1 MVQDLTAEQSLRAN
15 PFTMESGVTADPH
28 LTTYVFLDTTLHML
42 RKIPLGGVLLSIGS
56 ILTIVGFV
64 AYFKDMATL
73 NLAGFFYGIP
83 ILLGGAALRAAEL
96 EPVPYTQAP
105 SDTVIE
111 LRDKTATQ
119 TQNQVR
125 KDVTRYRYGQEAH
138 LDVALERLGL
148 SPNDKQR
155 PVLSGLREELRD
167 GAYTLVLEFES
178 PYMPLETWQE
188 KHDKIE
194 KFFGPNIRAE
204 IEPMTDDQMELALI
218 TASAA

>member
-1 MVQDLTAEQSLRAN
+1 
-15 PFTMESGVTADPH
+15 
-28 LTTYVFLDTTLHML
+28 ML
-42 RKIPLGGVLLSIGS
+42 RKVPLGGVLLSIGS
-56 ILTIVGFV
+56 ILTLVGFV
-64 AYFKDMATL
+64 AYFRDMATL

-83 ILLGGAALRAAEL
+83 LLLGGAALRAAEL
-96 EPVPYTQAP
+96 EPVPYTQPA
-105 SDTVIE
+105 SDNVVT

-138 LDVALERLGL
+138 LDIALERLGL

-167 GAYTLVLEFES
+167 GAYALVLEFDS

-188 KHDKIE
+188 KHEKIE

-204 IEPMTDDQMELALI
+204 IDSRPEDQVELALI
-218 TASAA
+218 TASAAA

>member
-1 MVQDLTAEQSLRAN
+1 
-15 PFTMESGVTADPH
+15 
-28 LTTYVFLDTTLHML
+28 ML

-56 ILTIVGFV
+56 ILTLVGFV

-96 EPVPYTQAP
+96 EPVPYTSEP
-105 SDTVIE
+105 SDSVVE
-111 LRDKTATQ
+111 LRTTTATQ

-138 LDVALERLGL
+138 LDIALERLGL
-148 SPNDKQR
+148 APNDRVR

-167 GAYTLVLEFES
+167 GAYTLVLEFDS
-178 PYMPLETWQE
+178 PYISLSDWQE
-188 KHDKIE
+188 KHTKIE
-194 KFFGPNIRAE
+194 TFFGPNVRAE
-204 IEPMTDDQMELALI
+204 IDSIAEDKTELALVA
-218 TASAA
+218 TAGENA

>member
-1 MVQDLTAEQSLRAN
+1 
-15 PFTMESGVTADPH
+15 
-28 LTTYVFLDTTLHML
+28 ML
-42 RKIPLGGVLLSIGS
+42 RKIPLGGVLLSVGS

-96 EPVPYTQAP
+96 DPVPYTQEP
-105 SDTVIE
+105 SDTVIA

-138 LDVALERLGL
+138 LDIVLERLGL
-148 SPNDKQR
+148 SPNDRER

-167 GAYTLVLEFES
+167 GAYALVLEFDS
-178 PYMPLETWQE
+178 PYMPLDTWQE
-188 KHDKIE
+188 KHGKIE
-194 KFFGPNIRAE
+194 TFFGPNIRAE
-204 IEPMTDDQMELALI
+204 IDALSDAQMELALI
-218 TASAA
+218 TSSAA

>member
-1 MVQDLTAEQSLRAN
+1 
-15 PFTMESGVTADPH
+15 
-28 LTTYVFLDTTLHML
+28 ML

-56 ILTIVGFV
+56 ILTLVGFV
-64 AYFKDMATL
+64 AYFRDMATL

-96 EPVPYTQAP
+96 EPVPYTQDP
-105 SDTVIE
+105 SDTVIA

-125 KDVTRYRYGQEAH
+125 QDVTRYRYGQDAH
-138 LDVALERLGL
+138 LDIALERLGL

-167 GAYTLVLEFES
+167 GAYTLVLEFDS
-178 PYMPLETWQE
+178 PYMPLDTWQE
-188 KHDKIE
+188 KHNKIE

-204 IEPMTDDQMELALI
+204 IDAMPNDQMDVALI
-218 TASAA
+218 AASEA

>member
-1 MVQDLTAEQSLRAN
+1 
-15 PFTMESGVTADPH
+15 
-28 LTTYVFLDTTLHML
+28 ML
-42 RKIPLGGVLLSIGS
+42 RKIPLGGVLLSVGS

-96 EPVPYTQAP
+96 APVPYTQEP
-105 SDTVIE
+105 SDTVIA

-138 LDVALERLGL
+138 LDIVLERLGL
-148 SPNDKQR
+148 SPNDRER

-167 GAYTLVLEFES
+167 GAYALVLEFDS
-178 PYMPLETWQE
+178 PYMPLDTWQE
-188 KHDKIE
+188 KHTKIE
-194 KFFGPNIRAE
+194 TFFGPNIRAE
-204 IEPMTDDQMELALI
+204 IDALSDAQMELALI
-218 TASAA
+218 TSSAA

>member
-1 MVQDLTAEQSLRAN
+1 
-15 PFTMESGVTADPH
+15 
-28 LTTYVFLDTTLHML
+28 ML

-56 ILTIVGFV
+56 ILTLIGFV
-64 AYFKDMATL
+64 AYFRDMATL

-96 EPVPYTQAP
+96 EPVPYTQTP
-105 SDTVIE
+105 SDTVVA

-138 LDVALERLGL
+138 LDLALERLGL

-167 GAYTLVLEFES
+167 GAYALVLEFES
-178 PYMPLETWQE
+178 PYMPLDTWKE
-188 KHDKIE
+188 KHEKIE

-204 IEPMTDDQMELALI
+204 IDARPDDCMELALI
-218 TASAA
+218 TATA

>member
-1 MVQDLTAEQSLRAN
+1 
-15 PFTMESGVTADPH
+15 
-28 LTTYVFLDTTLHML
+28 ML
-42 RKIPLGGVLLSIGS
+42 RKIPLGGVLLAIGS
-56 ILTIVGFV
+56 ILTLVGFV
-64 AYFKDMATL
+64 AYFRDMATL

-96 EPVPYTQAP
+96 EPVPYTQDP
-105 SDTVIE
+105 SDTVIA

-125 KDVTRYRYGQEAH
+125 QDVTRYRYGQDAH
-138 LDVALERLGL
+138 LDIALERLGL

-167 GAYTLVLEFES
+167 GAYTLVLEFDS
-178 PYMPLETWQE
+178 PYMPLDTWQE
-188 KHDKIE
+188 KHNKIE

-204 IEPMTDDQMELALI
+204 IDAMPNDQMDVALI
-218 TASAA
+218 AASEA